1 MNTSPE
7 TFVVTV
13 PRQPFSG
20 WFVSVKAFW
29 QAGLSDV
36 IFTFSKGE
44 LLLLSY
50 WGDIRI
56 PYEGSFQGRVTITAQ
71 RLLTLANKGEEMMSQ
86 PIPIQIKLHPVKRRM
101 EVDFWEVPAQI
112 EVGEPQETP
121 KPDTTTRPHAVGIQ
135 VTAGELLQLVRAAA
149 PGRTGKKD
157 HLKFIASAAGL
168 KAQSPKG
175 TAEQPFFVVGGG
187 EWTVSLP
194 MMIQA
199 LETYAPRTPLTVEAD
214 SKEMRLNAFKM
225 PVLSWTSTRG

>member
-1 MNTSPE
+1 MSAEEPSYT
-7 TFVVTV
+7 VTV

-50 WGDIRI
+50 WGDIRM

-71 RLLTLANKGEEMMSQ
+71 RLLTLANKGEQMMSQ
-86 PIPIQIKLHPVKRRM
+86 PIPIQIKLHPSKRRM
-101 EVDFWEVPAQI
+101 EVDFWEVPAEI
-112 EVGEPQETP
+112 EVGEPRDSP
-121 KPDTTTRPHAVGIQ
+121 KTDATTRPHAVGIQ

-225 PVLSWTSTRG
+225 PVLSWVSRQA